1 MCRNLIKPKTGL
13 DYRLLG
19 KWIPLCCALGAVWI
33 TIIYYR
39 RLYLWKI
46 LITYEEL
53 CIKFSS
59 KLINISFKIMN
70 VTSSSSL
77 SEIDDT
83 DSDPDFLL
91 EGSNSS
97 LAVSSMDDSLNE
109 TCEAVFDKK
118 LKKKKKECT
127 TNLAYETDDDTPA
140 QTN

>member
-1 MCRNLIKPKTGL
+1 
-13 DYRLLG
+13 
-19 KWIPLCCALGAVWI
+19 
-33 TIIYYR
+33 
-39 RLYLWKI
+39 
-46 LITYEEL
+46 
-53 CIKFSS
+53 
-59 KLINISFKIMN
+59 MN

-118 LKKKKKECT
+118 LKKKKKGI
-127 TNLAYETDDDTPA
+127 YK
-140 QTN
+140 